1 MKLDVWLNS
10 GLLSYSLFNSEADA
24 SATESTDV
32 PGKTTMLI
40 GGKDCQVRIVI
51 ERADGRSGRN

>member
-1 MKLDVWLNS
+1 MARDVKEVIGVLMRVL
-10 GLLSYSLFNSEADA
+10 GGDADA
-24 SATESTDV
+24 PFAESTDG

-51 ERADGRSGRN
+51 ERADGRSGGK